1 MMKCENDTHDKE
13 ILCPWYESGK
23 PKLSNCD
30 CKFMDDDLCFSVDRM
45 LEGINEQEHRRYIK
59 TSKITRRSPLHGK
72 G

>member
-30 CKFMDDDLCFSVDRM
+30 CKFMDDDLCFS
-45 LEGINEQEHRRYIK
+45 Q
-59 TSKITRRSPLHGK
+59 KIYQNFKNHP
-72 G
+72 